1 MSNRRN
7 FRRSEVLK
15 RREESFSLTQAVSD
29 MIIPE
34 YNALSDPFLC
44 GFFVRPAFRK
54 LLKTTGANPHIKGN
68 PPSRFR
74 LSA

>member
-15 RREESFSLTQAVSD
+15 RREASFSLTQAVSD

-44 GFFVRPAFRK
+44 GFFVRPVFRK
-54 LLKTTGANPHIKGN
+54 LLKTTGANSPIKGN
-68 PPSRFR
+68 PIARFR
-74 LSA
+74 ASA